1 MYEVSQEL
9 PFCYGHRLL
18 RHPGKC
24 ARLHGHN
31 GLARLFLRAGALDAG
46 GMVVD
51 FDVVA
56 DRVGRWI
63 EETLDHRMLLHQDD
77 PAVSALLAIGEQ
89 LRPVPFH
96 PTAENLAKL
105 IFDRAREEGLPVV
118 RVQLV
123 EQPGS
128 VATYEGEGP

>member
-1 MYEVSQEL
+1 MYEVTQEL

-31 GLARLFLRAGALDAG
+31 GIAVLTLRAERLDG
-46 GMVVD
+46 QGMVVD
-51 FDVVA
+51 FDHVLA
-56 DRVGRWI
+56 RVGRWL
-63 EETLDHRMLLHQDD
+63 EETLDHRLLLHRDD
-77 PAVSALLAIGEQ
+77 PAVTALQAIGEP
-89 LRPVPFH
+89 LCVLEFH
-96 PTAENLAKL
+96 PTAENLARML
-105 IFDRAREEGLPVV
+105 FEQARAQGLPVA

-128 VATYEGEGP
+128 VATYCE